1 MPTRITKH
9 SRSTKIQSNL
19 VSQAKQSL
27 QDLPKKP
34 QESFSSQKVIHL
46 LHDSIESALSKGYT
60 YPELSALL
68 KNQGIEIKPSTLQRY
83 HSSRRQADAKG
94 RASEKP
100 AIPYVSDK
108 EMQEIQ
114 AKLGIAPDTSQAE
127 YTNMTDWVKNG
138 DRI

>member
-19 VSQAKQSL
+19 VNQAKESL

-34 QESFSSQKVIHL
+34 QESFSSREVIHL
-46 LHDSIESALSKGYT
+46 LYDSIESALSKGYT

-68 KNQGIEIKPSTLQRY
+68 QNQGIEIKPSTLQRY
-83 HSSRRQADAKG
+83 HSSRRQPDAKS

-100 AIPYVSDK
+100 AYTDGLDFWAAYQESLK
-108 EMQEIQ
+108 EREEVYRR
-114 AKLGIAPDTSQAE
+114 LAE
-127 YTNMTDWVKNG
+127 A
-138 DRI
+138 